1 MYLYARR
8 IIKYHMSAD
17 ASKAES
23 STVITWKK
31 KIPLLTNIFML
42 KDLATILVISCGLLL
57 VFLLAITGGDM
68 AIIPLWAACS
78 GIVVALVVF
87 SSLAVFFNRMNME
100 FGIGPEGVLTM
111 VGSKERKMNTAV
123 TIIGILTGNIQATG
137 AGLLARSR
145 ETTVASWPE
154 IKKVTVHGNQKV
166 IDLRMGLLTPMR
178 LYCLDENFAA
188 VERMIRENAK
198 NATFVTR

>member
-1 MYLYARR
+1 
-8 IIKYHMSAD
+8 MSAD
-17 ASKAES
+17 ATITKS
-23 STVITWKK
+23 STVIAWKK

-78 GIVVALVVF
+78 AIVVALIVF
-87 SSLAVFFNRMNME
+87 SSLAVFLNRMNME
-100 FGIGPEGVLTM
+100 FGVGPEGVLTM
-111 VGSKERKMNTAV
+111 VGSKESKMNTAV